1 MAKKK
6 FMLINAAHE
15 EVQRVAIVEDGVLD
29 ELSIE
34 SSTKAITKGN
44 IYKARITRVESSLQA
59 AFVEYGAARQG
70 FLPLAEIHPDY
81 WKEGADKSQDPRK
94 VNIQDVVEPKT
105 ELLVQVVKEERG
117 TKGAALTTYLTLA
130 GRYLVLH
137 PNSSRHSGISRKL
150 TEEERRA
157 VRALVKQLDVPENMG
172 LIVRTAGRDQKLEA
186 LKRDYQYLRRLWDEI
201 RIRGTAAEAPSLIYM
216 EADLATRAIRDHY
229 TEDIDEVWV
238 DDPEVYA
245 RVKQFMH
252 AVMPGRERTVKL
264 YRGRKP
270 LFRHFGI
277 EEQCEQIYEREIRLP
292 SGGVIVI
299 DATEAL
305 TAIDVNSSKATSEQH
320 IEETALKTNLEAARE
335 IARQLR
341 IRDIGGL
348 VVIDFIDMPLRKQRQ
363 MVEEELRRACEKDK
377 ARIQMDRISR
387 FGLLELSRQRLQPSV
402 RESTTEPCPR
412 CKGRGFVQTVEAMAL
427 LVLARIEDWAEQ
439 SKGPM
444 LVVQVPSDVG
454 EYLMNRKRED
464 LARIEELYRLSVNLQ
479 IRPDLVSPHYRIER
493 HYREGKQQKIEV
505 LEDTTKEKK
514 PPRPKKLKPS
524 EPVVGLELLA
534 EQAAAERRGMGARL
548 RSWWRDVLVRWKKRW
563 RARFGKKPKAQKTR
577 RRRRRGGRRR
587 TRKQS
592 AAQAHARN
600 GNGNRAASQRKAA

>member
-81 WKEGADKSQDPRK
+81 WKEGADKNQDPRK

-412 CKGRGFVQTVEAMAL
+412 CRGRGFVQTVEAMAL

-563 RARFGKKPKAQKTR
+563 RALFGKKPKAQKTR